1 MQRSGRWSGLIAIS
15 ALLAFSAA
23 APTMADITSDRA
35 AAILMW
41 PEVDYFD
48 ESILEDPFPG
58 VIDTIIQI
66 SNTSAE
72 SVLVHC
78 FYENANAHCTNTGD
92 VCLAGLDG
100 VDNRFGC
107 CDGESCG
114 VCEPGWVETDFR
126 VRLTPRQPL
135 GWRASEGRATFP
147 LSGAPGNT
155 GPDGSSN
162 AGSRIPPLPENPYT
176 GLLKCIA
183 INDDG
188 TPSDRNVLKGE
199 ATIVVFE
206 QDIDVDDDSEYTVA
220 KYNAIGVEA
229 IEGNVND
236 DRELVLGGPDAEYN
250 GCPNF
255 LILNHFFDLG
265 ENPVTGDPMN
275 TGVVLVPCTQD
286 LLRQIPGTAVV
297 QYLVYNEFEQRFST
311 SRGVDCKFE
320 QLLSQIDTND
330 RDRSIFSAGVSGTL
344 VGQTR
349 MNPIGSGLLGVAI
362 ELTGD
367 SLAAFNLHYQGDRPD
382 PDVITLP

>member
-1 MQRSGRWSGLIAIS
+1 MMGVS
-15 ALLAFSAA
+15 LAVAVA
-23 APTMADITSDRA
+23 APAAADITSDRA

-48 ESILEDPFPG
+48 EAILEDPTPG
-58 VIDTIIQI
+58 IIDTIIQI

-78 FYENANAHCTNTGD
+78 FYENANSHCTNTGD
-92 VCLAGLDG
+92 VCFGGAAGSAGPFD
-100 VDNRFGC
+100 C

-114 VCEPGWVETDFR
+114 VCKSGWVETDFR
-126 VRLTPRQPL
+126 IRLTPRQPL
-135 GWRASEGRATFP
+135 GWRASEGLSTFP
-147 LSGAPGNT
+147 LSGAPGST

-162 AGSRIPPLPENPYT
+162 AGSRVPPAPENPYT

-199 ATIVVFE
+199 ATLVVFE
-206 QDIDVDDDSEYTVA
+206 AAEDEATTSGDDDDDIEVHTIG
-220 KYNAIGVEA
+220 KYNAVGIQA

-265 ENPVTGDPMN
+265 NNPVTGDEMN

-286 LLRQIPGTAVV
+286 LRRQIPGTAVV

-320 QLLSQIDTND
+320 RLISEIDTTD
-330 RDRSIFSAGVSGTL
+330 RERSIFSAGVSGTL

-349 MNPIGSGLLGVAI
+349 MNPIGSGLLGVAV

-367 SLAAFNLHYQGDRPD
+367 DIAAFNLHYQGDRPD
-382 PDVITLP
+382 PDIITLP